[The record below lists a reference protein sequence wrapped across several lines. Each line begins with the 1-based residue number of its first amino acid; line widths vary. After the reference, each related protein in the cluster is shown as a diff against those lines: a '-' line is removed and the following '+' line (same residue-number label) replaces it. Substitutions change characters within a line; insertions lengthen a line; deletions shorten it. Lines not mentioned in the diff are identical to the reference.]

1 MKIWNQS
8 SKDNDSAIDYFLS
21 SEDIV
26 LDQELFLYDI
36 QASIAHAHELQAV
49 NILTKSETKKII
61 ASLKKLAKL
70 YQTKKFK
77 LTSKYEDC
85 HSAIE
90 QYLTKELGSV
100 GKKIHT
106 GRSRNDQVMV
116 AMRLYARAKLDD
128 IQSINL
134 KIAQSFL
141 DKAEKHSS
149 DPMPGYTHLQRAM
162 PSSWGLW
169 FGAFAES
176 FLDNIDLL
184 NNTQSWM
191 NINPLGTAAGY
202 GVNLPIKR
210 DISTKEL
217 GFKRKQLNSLYV
229 QNSRGKLELELI
241 GALKQPMLDVRK
253 FSWDMSMFLTQEFNL
268 LTIPSKYLTGS
279 SIMPNKSN
287 PDVIEIMRANYSVI
301 AGHYSELENLI
312 SLPSGYHRDL
322 QLTKRSLIHSFH
334 CASKTLELVPNLI
347 KSIKVDVKRSAEFID
362 QDMMMTDRAY
372 DLVQSGM
379 PFREAYINVKSNKN
393 SVSTSKTSSR
403 KNSSHGSPYNLDL
416 KVLKSRLKKLILYSL
431 LLFIF
436 LYENIK

>member
-61 ASLKKLAKL
+61 ASLKRLAKL
-70 YQTKKFK
+70 FQTKKFK

-90 QYLTKELGSV
+90 QYLAKELGSV

-116 AMRLYARAKLDD
+116 AMRLYVRAKLDD

-134 KIAQSFL
+134 KIAKSFL

-184 NNTQSWM
+184 NNAQSWM

-229 QNSRGKLELELI
+229 QNSRGKFELELI

-268 LTIPSKYLTGS
+268 LAIPSKYLTGS

-334 CASKTLELVPNLI
+334 CVSKTLELVPNLI

-379 PFREAYINVKSNKN
+379 PFREAYINVKSNKD
-393 SVSTSKTSSR
+393 SASTSKTSLR

-416 KVLKSRLKKLILYSL
+416 KVLKSRLKKLI
-431 LLFIF
+431 
-436 LYENIK
+436 

>member
-229 QNSRGKLELELI
+229 QNSRGKFELELI

-287 PDVIEIMRANYSVI
+287 PDVIEVMRANYSVI

-379 PFREAYINVKSNKN
+379 PFREAYINVKSNKY
-393 SVSTSKTSSR
+393 SASTSKTSSR

-416 KVLKSRLKKLILYSL
+416 KVLKSRLKKLI
-431 LLFIF
+431 
-436 LYENIK
+436 

>member
-36 QASIAHAHELQAV
+36 QASIAHAHELQAI
-49 NILTKSETKKII
+49 NILTKSETKKMI

-70 YQTKKFK
+70 FQTKKFK

-116 AMRLYARAKLDD
+116 AMRLYVRAKLDD
-128 IQSINL
+128 LQSINL
-134 KIAQSFL
+134 RIAQSFL

-184 NNTQSWM
+184 NNAQSWM

-229 QNSRGKLELELI
+229 QNSRGKFELELI

-334 CASKTLELVPNLI
+334 CVSKTLELVPNLI
-347 KSIKVDVKRSAEFID
+347 KSIKVNAQRSAEFID

-379 PFREAYINVKSNKN
+379 PFREAYINVKSNKD
-393 SVSTSKTSSR
+393 SASTSKTSLR

-416 KVLKSRLKKLILYSL
+416 KVLKSRLKKLI
-431 LLFIF
+431 
-436 LYENIK
+436 

>member
-8 SKDNDSAIDYFLS
+8 SKDKNTAIDNFLS

-36 QASIAHAHELQAV
+36 EASMAHAHELENI
-49 NILTKSETKKII
+49 NILTKSETKKVIV
-61 ASLKKLAKL
+61 SLKKLAKSFL
-70 YQTKKFK
+70 TKKFK
-77 LTSKYEDC
+77 LTAKYEDC

-90 QYLTKELGSV
+90 DYLTKELGSV

-116 AMRLYARAKLDD
+116 AMRLYARAKLDE
-128 IQSINL
+128 IQSMNL
-134 KIAQSFL
+134 KIAQSFF

-162 PSSWGLW
+162 PSTWGLW

-176 FLDNIDLL
+176 FLDNADLL
-184 NNTQSWM
+184 SSTQTWM
-191 NINPLGTAAGY
+191 NINPLGSAAGY

-217 GFKRKQLNSLYV
+217 NFKRKQLNTLYV
-229 QNSRGKLELELI
+229 QNSRGKFELELI
-241 GALKQPMLDVRK
+241 GSLKQPMLDVRK
-253 FSWDMSMFLTQEFNL
+253 FSWDMSIFLAQEFSL
-268 LTIPSKYLTGS
+268 LSIASKYSTGS

-287 PDVIEIMRANYSVI
+287 PDVIEIMRANYAVM

-322 QLTKRSLIHSFH
+322 QLTKRSLIHSIH
-334 CASKTLELVPNLI
+334 CVTKTLGLLPDLI
-347 KSIKVDVKRSAEFID
+347 KSIKVDVKRSNEFID
-362 QDMMMTDRAY
+362 QDMLMTDQTY
-372 DLVQSGM
+372 ELVQSGL
-379 PFREAYINVKSNKN
+379 PFREAYIKVKSQQEANF
-393 SVSTSKTSSR
+393 VSKTLSR
-403 KNSSHGSPYNLDL
+403 KNSSSGSAYNLDL
-416 KVLKSRLKKLILYSL
+416 KILKARLKKLNQS
-431 LLFIF
+431 
-436 LYENIK
+436 K

>member
-8 SKDNDSAIDYFLS
+8 SKDKNTAIDDFLS

-36 QASIAHAHELQAV
+36 EASIAHAHELENI
-49 NILTKSETKKII
+49 NILTKSETKKVIV
-61 ASLKKLAKL
+61 SLKKLAKL
-70 YQTKKFK
+70 FLAKKFK

-85 HSAIE
+85 HTAIE
-90 QYLTKELGSV
+90 DYLTRELGSV

-116 AMRLYARAKLDD
+116 AMRLYGRAKLDE
-128 IQSINL
+128 IQSLNL
-134 KIAQSFL
+134 KIAQSFF

-162 PSSWGLW
+162 PSTWGLW

-176 FLDNIDLL
+176 FLDNADLL
-184 NNTQSWM
+184 SSTQTWM
-191 NINPLGTAAGY
+191 NINPLGSAAGY

-217 GFKRKQLNSLYV
+217 NFKRKQLNTLYV
-229 QNSRGKLELELI
+229 QNSRGKFELELI
-241 GALKQPMLDVRK
+241 SALKQPMLDVRK
-253 FSWDMSMFLTQEFNL
+253 FSWDMSIFLTQEFSL
-268 LTIPSKYLTGS
+268 LSIASKYSTGS

-287 PDVIEIMRANYSVI
+287 PDVIEIMRANYAVM

-322 QLTKRSLIHSFH
+322 QLTKRSLIHSIH
-334 CASKTLELVPNLI
+334 CVTKTLGLLPDLI
-347 KSIKVDVKRSAEFID
+347 KSIKVDVKRSNEFID
-362 QDMMMTDRAY
+362 QDMLMTDQTY
-372 DLVQSGM
+372 ELVQSGL
-379 PFREAYINVKSNKN
+379 PFREAYIKVKSQQEAKF
-393 SVSTSKTSSR
+393 VSKTISR
-403 KNSSHGSPYNLDL
+403 KNSSSGSAYNLDL
-416 KVLKSRLKKLILYSL
+416 KILKARLKKHTKST
-431 LLFIF
+431 
-436 LYENIK
+436 

>member
-36 QASIAHAHELQAV
+36 QASIAHAHELQAI
-49 NILTKSETKKII
+49 NILTKTETKKII
-61 ASLKKLAKL
+61 SSLRKLAKL
-70 YQTKKFK
+70 FQTKKFK

-90 QYLTKELGSV
+90 QYLIEELGSV

-116 AMRLYARAKLDD
+116 TMRLYARAKLDD

-141 DKAEKHSS
+141 DKAEKHSP

-184 NNTQSWM
+184 NNAQSWM

-229 QNSRGKLELELI
+229 QNSRGKFELELI

-379 PFREAYINVKSNKN
+379 PFREAYINVKSNKD
-393 SVSTSKTSSR
+393 SASTSKTSLR

-416 KVLKSRLKKLILYSL
+416 KVLKSRLKKLI
-431 LLFIF
+431 
-436 LYENIK
+436 

>member
-8 SKDNDSAIDYFLS
+8 SKDKNSAIDDFLS

-36 QASIAHAHELQAV
+36 EASMAHAHELENI
-49 NILTKSETKKII
+49 NILTKSETKKVIV
-61 ASLKKLAKL
+61 SLKKLAKL
-70 YQTKKFK
+70 FLAKKFK

-90 QYLTKELGSV
+90 DYLTKELGSV

-116 AMRLYARAKLDD
+116 AMRLYARAKLDE
-128 IQSINL
+128 IQSMNL
-134 KIAQSFL
+134 KIAQSFF

-162 PSSWGLW
+162 PSTWGLW
-169 FGAFAES
+169 FGAYAES
-176 FLDNIDLL
+176 FLDNADLL
-184 NNTQSWM
+184 SSTQTWM
-191 NINPLGTAAGY
+191 NINPLGSAAGY

-217 GFKRKQLNSLYV
+217 NFKRKQLNALYV
-229 QNSRGKLELELI
+229 QNSRGKFELELI
-241 GALKQPMLDVRK
+241 GSLKQPMLDVRK
-253 FSWDMSMFLTQEFNL
+253 FSWDMSIFLAQEFSL
-268 LTIPSKYLTGS
+268 LSIASKYSTGS

-287 PDVIEIMRANYSVI
+287 PDVIEIMRANYAVM

-322 QLTKRSLIHSFH
+322 QLTKRSLIHSIH
-334 CASKTLELVPNLI
+334 CVTNTLGLLPDLI
-347 KSIKVDVKRSAEFID
+347 KSIKVDVKRSNEFID
-362 QDMMMTDRAY
+362 QDMLMTDQAY
-372 DLVQSGM
+372 ELVQSGL
-379 PFREAYINVKSNKN
+379 PFREAYIKVKSQQEA
-393 SVSTSKTSSR
+393 SFVSKTLSR
-403 KNSSHGSPYNLDL
+403 KHSSSGSAYNLDL
-416 KVLKSRLKKLILYSL
+416 KILKARLKKLNQS
-431 LLFIF
+431 
-436 LYENIK
+436 K

>member
-61 ASLKKLAKL
+61 ASLKRLAKL
-70 YQTKKFK
+70 FQTKKFK

-116 AMRLYARAKLDD
+116 AMRLYVRAKLDD

-149 DPMPGYTHLQRAM
+149 DLMPGYTHLQRAM

-184 NNTQSWM
+184 NNAQSWM

-229 QNSRGKLELELI
+229 QNSRGKFELELI

-334 CASKTLELVPNLI
+334 CVLKTLELVPNLI

-379 PFREAYINVKSNKN
+379 PFREAYINVKSNKD
-393 SVSTSKTSSR
+393 SASTSKTSSR

-416 KVLKSRLKKLILYSL
+416 KVLKSRLKKLI
-431 LLFIF
+431 
-436 LYENIK
+436 

>member
-1 MKIWNQS
+1 
-8 SKDNDSAIDYFLS
+8 
-21 SEDIV
+21 
-26 LDQELFLYDI
+26 
-36 QASIAHAHELQAV
+36 
-49 NILTKSETKKII
+49 
-61 ASLKKLAKL
+61 
-70 YQTKKFK
+70 
-77 LTSKYEDC
+77 
-85 HSAIE
+85 
-90 QYLTKELGSV
+90 
-100 GKKIHT
+100 
-106 GRSRNDQVMV
+106 
-116 AMRLYARAKLDD
+116 
-128 IQSINL
+128 
-134 KIAQSFL
+134 
-141 DKAEKHSS
+141 
-149 DPMPGYTHLQRAM
+149 MPGYTHLQRAM

-229 QNSRGKLELELI
+229 QNSRGKFELELI

-347 KSIKVDVKRSAEFID
+347 KSIRVDVKRSAEFID

-393 SVSTSKTSSR
+393 SVSSSKTSSR

-416 KVLKSRLKKLILYSL
+416 KVLKSRLKKLI
-431 LLFIF
+431 
-436 LYENIK
+436 

>member
-1 MKIWNQS
+1 MKIWNQN
-8 SKDNDSAIDYFLS
+8 SKDKNSAIDYFLS
-21 SEDIV
+21 GEDIA

-36 QASIAHAHELQAV
+36 EASIAHVHELESI
-49 NILTKSETKKII
+49 NILNATESKKII
-61 ASLKKLAKL
+61 STLKKLAKL
-70 YQTKKFK
+70 FRANKFK

-90 QYLTKELGSV
+90 HFLTKELGSL

-116 AMRLYARAKLDD
+116 AMRLYARAKLDE

-141 DKAEKHSS
+141 NKAEKHSS
-149 DPMPGYTHLQRAM
+149 VPMPGYSHLQRAM
-162 PSSWGLW
+162 PSTWGLW

-176 FLDNIDLL
+176 FLDNADLL
-184 NNTQSWM
+184 SNTQSWM

-229 QNSRGKLELELI
+229 QNSRGKFELELI
-241 GALKQPMLDVRK
+241 GSLKQPMLDVRK
-253 FSWDMSMFLTQEFNL
+253 FSWDMSIFLAQEFNL
-268 LTIPSKYLTGS
+268 LSIASKYLTGS

-287 PDVIEIMRANYSVI
+287 PDVIEIMRANYAVV
-301 AGHYSELENLI
+301 AGHYAELENLI

-322 QLTKRSLIHSFH
+322 QLTKRSFIHSIH
-334 CASKTLELVPNLI
+334 CVLKTLDLLPDLI
-347 KSIKVDVKRSAEFID
+347 KSIKVNLSRSNEFID
-362 QDMMMTDRAY
+362 QGMLMTDRTY
-372 DLVQSGM
+372 ELVQSGV
-379 PFREAYINVKSNKN
+379 PFREAYSKVKTNQDKELISEG
-393 SVSTSKTSSR
+393 SSR
-403 KNSSHGSPYNLDL
+403 KNSSSGSAHNLDL
-416 KVLKSRLKKLILYSL
+416 KVLKSRLKQLTKT
-431 LLFIF
+431 
-436 LYENIK
+436 K

>member
-8 SKDNDSAIDYFLS
+8 SKDKNSAIDDFLS

-36 QASIAHAHELQAV
+36 EASMAHAHELENI
-49 NILTKSETKKII
+49 NILTKSETKKVIV
-61 ASLKKLAKL
+61 SLKKLAKSFL
-70 YQTKKFK
+70 AKKFK
-77 LTSKYEDC
+77 LTAKYEDC

-90 QYLTKELGSV
+90 DYLTKELGSV

-116 AMRLYARAKLDD
+116 AMRLYARAKLDE

-134 KIAQSFL
+134 KIAQSFF
-141 DKAEKHSS
+141 DKAEKHSA

-162 PSSWGLW
+162 PSTWGLW

-176 FLDNIDLL
+176 FLDNADLL
-184 NNTQSWM
+184 SSTQTWM
-191 NINPLGTAAGY
+191 NINPLGSAAGY

-217 GFKRKQLNSLYV
+217 NFKRKQLNTLYV
-229 QNSRGKLELELI
+229 QNSRGKFELELI
-241 GALKQPMLDVRK
+241 SALKQPMLDVRK
-253 FSWDMSMFLTQEFNL
+253 FSWDMSIFLAQEFSL
-268 LTIPSKYLTGS
+268 LSIASKYSTGS

-287 PDVIEIMRANYSVI
+287 PDVIEIMRANYAVI

-322 QLTKRSLIHSFH
+322 QLTKRSLIHSIH
-334 CASKTLELVPNLI
+334 CVTKTLGLLPDLI
-347 KSIKVDVKRSAEFID
+347 KSIKVDVKRSNEFID
-362 QDMMMTDRAY
+362 QDMLMTDQTY
-372 DLVQSGM
+372 ELVQSGL
-379 PFREAYINVKSNKN
+379 PFREAYIKVKSQQEAKF
-393 SVSTSKTSSR
+393 VSKTISR
-403 KNSSHGSPYNLDL
+403 KNSSSGSAYNLDL
-416 KVLKSRLKKLILYSL
+416 KILKARLKKLNQS
-431 LLFIF
+431 
-436 LYENIK
+436 K

>member
-116 AMRLYARAKLDD
+116 AMRLYARAKLDN

-229 QNSRGKLELELI
+229 QNSRGKFELELI

-379 PFREAYINVKSNKN
+379 PFREAYINVKSNKD
-393 SVSTSKTSSR
+393 SASTSKTSLR

-416 KVLKSRLKKLILYSL
+416 KVLKSRLKKLI
-431 LLFIF
+431 
-436 LYENIK
+436 

>member
-8 SKDNDSAIDYFLS
+8 SKDKNSAIDDFLS

-36 QASIAHAHELQAV
+36 EASMAHAHELENI
-49 NILTKSETKKII
+49 NILTKSETKKVIV
-61 ASLKKLAKL
+61 SLKKLAKL
-70 YQTKKFK
+70 FLAKKFK

-90 QYLTKELGSV
+90 DYLTKELGSV

-116 AMRLYARAKLDD
+116 AMRLYARAKLDE
-128 IQSINL
+128 IQSMNL
-134 KIAQSFL
+134 KIAQSFF

-162 PSSWGLW
+162 PSTWGLW

-176 FLDNIDLL
+176 FLDNADLL
-184 NNTQSWM
+184 SSTQTWM
-191 NINPLGTAAGY
+191 NINPLGSAAGY

-217 GFKRKQLNSLYV
+217 NFKRKQLNTLYV
-229 QNSRGKLELELI
+229 QNSRGKFELELI
-241 GALKQPMLDVRK
+241 GSLKQPMLDVRK
-253 FSWDMSMFLTQEFNL
+253 FSWDMSIFLAQEFSL
-268 LTIPSKYLTGS
+268 LSIASKYSTGS

-287 PDVIEIMRANYSVI
+287 PDVIEIMRANYAVM

-322 QLTKRSLIHSFH
+322 QLTKRSLIHSIH
-334 CASKTLELVPNLI
+334 CVTNTLGLLPDLI
-347 KSIKVDVKRSAEFID
+347 KSIKVDVKRSNEFID
-362 QDMMMTDRAY
+362 QDMLMTDQTY
-372 DLVQSGM
+372 ELVQSGL
-379 PFREAYINVKSNKN
+379 PFREAYIKVKSQQEA
-393 SVSTSKTSSR
+393 SFVSKTLSR
-403 KNSSHGSPYNLDL
+403 KNSSSGSAYNLDL
-416 KVLKSRLKKLILYSL
+416 KILKARLKKLNQS
-431 LLFIF
+431 
-436 LYENIK
+436 K

>member
-1 MKIWNQS
+1 
-8 SKDNDSAIDYFLS
+8 
-21 SEDIV
+21 
-26 LDQELFLYDI
+26 
-36 QASIAHAHELQAV
+36 
-49 NILTKSETKKII
+49 
-61 ASLKKLAKL
+61 
-70 YQTKKFK
+70 
-77 LTSKYEDC
+77 
-85 HSAIE
+85 
-90 QYLTKELGSV
+90 
-100 GKKIHT
+100 
-106 GRSRNDQVMV
+106 
-116 AMRLYARAKLDD
+116 
-128 IQSINL
+128 
-134 KIAQSFL
+134 
-141 DKAEKHSS
+141 
-149 DPMPGYTHLQRAM
+149 MPGYTHLQRAM

-184 NNTQSWM
+184 NNAQSWM

-253 FSWDMSMFLTQEFNL
+253 FSWDISVFLTQEFNL

-416 KVLKSRLKKLILYSL
+416 KVLKSRLKKLI
-431 LLFIF
+431 
-436 LYENIK
+436 

>member
-36 QASIAHAHELQAV
+36 QASIAHAHELQAI

-70 YQTKKFK
+70 FQTKKFK

-116 AMRLYARAKLDD
+116 AMRLYTRAKLDN

-229 QNSRGKLELELI
+229 QNSRGKFELELI

-416 KVLKSRLKKLILYSL
+416 KVLKSRLKKLI
-431 LLFIF
+431 
-436 LYENIK
+436 

>member
-36 QASIAHAHELQAV
+36 QASIAHAHELQAI
-49 NILTKSETKKII
+49 NILTKTETKKII
-61 ASLKKLAKL
+61 SSLRKLAKL
-70 YQTKKFK
+70 FQTKKFK

-116 AMRLYARAKLDD
+116 AMRLYARAKLDY

-141 DKAEKHSS
+141 DKADKHSS

-184 NNTQSWM
+184 NNAQSWM

-229 QNSRGKLELELI
+229 QNSRGKFELELI

-334 CASKTLELVPNLI
+334 CVSKTLELVPNLI

-379 PFREAYINVKSNKN
+379 PFREAYINVKSNKD
-393 SVSTSKTSSR
+393 SASTSKTSLR

-416 KVLKSRLKKLILYSL
+416 KVLKSRFKKLI
-431 LLFIF
+431 
-436 LYENIK
+436 

>member
-8 SKDNDSAIDYFLS
+8 SKDKNTAIDDFLS

-36 QASIAHAHELQAV
+36 EASIAHAHELENI
-49 NILTKSETKKII
+49 NILTKSETKKVIV
-61 ASLKKLAKL
+61 SLKKLAKL
-70 YQTKKFK
+70 FLAKRFK

-85 HSAIE
+85 HTAIE
-90 QYLTKELGSV
+90 DYLIRELGSV

-116 AMRLYARAKLDD
+116 AMRLYGRAKLDE
-128 IQSINL
+128 IQSLNL
-134 KIAQSFL
+134 KIAQSFF

-162 PSSWGLW
+162 PSTWGLW

-176 FLDNIDLL
+176 FLDNADLL
-184 NNTQSWM
+184 SSTQTWM
-191 NINPLGTAAGY
+191 NINPLGSAAGY

-217 GFKRKQLNSLYV
+217 NFKRKQLNTLYV
-229 QNSRGKLELELI
+229 QNSRGKFELELI
-241 GALKQPMLDVRK
+241 SALKQPMLDVRK
-253 FSWDMSMFLTQEFNL
+253 FSWDMSIFLTQEFSL
-268 LTIPSKYLTGS
+268 LSIASKYSTGS

-287 PDVIEIMRANYSVI
+287 PDVIEIMRANYAVI

-322 QLTKRSLIHSFH
+322 QLTKRSLIHSIH
-334 CASKTLELVPNLI
+334 CVTKTLCLMPDLI
-347 KSIKVDVKRSAEFID
+347 KSIKVNTQRSHEFID
-362 QDMMMTDRAY
+362 HGMLMTDRAY
-372 DLVQSGM
+372 ELVQSGL
-379 PFREAYINVKSNKN
+379 PFREAYIKVKSNQEQDLVSKN
-393 SVSTSKTSSR
+393 LSR
-403 KNSSHGSPYNLDL
+403 KNSSTGSAYNLDL
-416 KVLKSRLKKLILYSL
+416 KILRARLKKLS
-431 LLFIF
+431 
-436 LYENIK
+436 KSK

>member
-1 MKIWNQS
+1 MKIWNQG

-61 ASLKKLAKL
+61 ASLKRLAKL
-70 YQTKKFK
+70 FQTKKFK

-106 GRSRNDQVMV
+106 GRSRNDQVMA
-116 AMRLYARAKLDD
+116 AMRLYVRAKLDD

-134 KIAQSFL
+134 KIAKSFL

-184 NNTQSWM
+184 NNAQSWM

-229 QNSRGKLELELI
+229 QNSRGKFELELI

-268 LTIPSKYLTGS
+268 LAIPSKYLTGS

-334 CASKTLELVPNLI
+334 CVSKTLELVPNLI

-379 PFREAYINVKSNKN
+379 PFREAYINVKSNKD
-393 SVSTSKTSSR
+393 SASTSKTSSR

-416 KVLKSRLKKLILYSL
+416 KVLKSRLKKLI
-431 LLFIF
+431 
-436 LYENIK
+436 

>member
-61 ASLKKLAKL
+61 ASLKRLAKL
-70 YQTKKFK
+70 FQTKKFK

-116 AMRLYARAKLDD
+116 AMRLYVRAKLDD

-134 KIAQSFL
+134 KIAKSFL

-184 NNTQSWM
+184 NNAQSWM

-229 QNSRGKLELELI
+229 QNSRGKFELELI

-334 CASKTLELVPNLI
+334 CVSKTLELVPNLI

-379 PFREAYINVKSNKN
+379 PFREAYINVKSNKD
-393 SVSTSKTSSR
+393 SASTSKTSSR

-416 KVLKSRLKKLILYSL
+416 KVLKSRLKKLI
-431 LLFIF
+431 
-436 LYENIK
+436 

>member
-116 AMRLYARAKLDD
+116 AMRLYARAKLDN

-379 PFREAYINVKSNKN
+379 PFREAYINVKSNKD
-393 SVSTSKTSSR
+393 SASTSKTSLR

-416 KVLKSRLKKLILYSL
+416 KVLKSRLKKLI
-431 LLFIF
+431 
-436 LYENIK
+436 

>member
-36 QASIAHAHELQAV
+36 EASIAHANELQDI
-49 NILTKSETKKII
+49 NILTKSEAKKVIV
-61 ASLKKLAKL
+61 SLKKLAKL
-70 YQTKKFK
+70 FQAKKFK
-77 LTSKYEDC
+77 LTSRYEDC

-90 QYLTKELGSV
+90 DYLTKELGSV

-116 AMRLYARAKLDD
+116 AMRLYARAKLDE
-128 IQSINL
+128 IQSMNL
-134 KIAQSFL
+134 NIAQSFF

-162 PSSWGLW
+162 PSTWGLW

-176 FLDNIDLL
+176 FLDNADLIS
-184 NNTQSWM
+184 NTQSWM
-191 NINPLGTAAGY
+191 NINPLGSAAGY

-217 GFKRKQLNSLYV
+217 SFKRKQLNTLYV
-229 QNSRGKLELELI
+229 QNSRGKFELELI
-241 GALKQPMLDVRK
+241 GSLKQPMLDVRK
-253 FSWDMSMFLTQEFNL
+253 FSWDMSIFLAQEFSL
-268 LTIPSKYLTGS
+268 LSIASKYSTGS

-287 PDVIEIMRANYSVI
+287 PDVIEIMRANYAVM

-322 QLTKRSLIHSFH
+322 QLTKRSLIHSIH
-334 CASKTLELVPNLI
+334 CVTKTLCLMPDLI
-347 KSIKVDVKRSAEFID
+347 KSIKVDTQRSNKFID
-362 QDMMMTDRAY
+362 QDMLMTDQAY
-372 DLVQSGM
+372 ELVQSGL
-379 PFREAYINVKSNKN
+379 PFREAYLKVKSQRET
-393 SVSTSKTSSR
+393 SLVSKTLSR
-403 KNSSHGSPYNLDL
+403 KNSSSGSAYNLDL
-416 KVLKSRLKKLILYSL
+416 KILKVRLKKHTKST
-431 LLFIF
+431 
-436 LYENIK
+436 

>member
-8 SKDNDSAIDYFLS
+8 SKDKNTAIDVFLS

-36 QASIAHAHELQAV
+36 EASIAHAHELENI
-49 NILTKSETKKII
+49 NILTKSETKKVIV
-61 ASLKKLAKL
+61 SLEKLAKL
-70 YQTKKFK
+70 FLAKKFK

-85 HSAIE
+85 HTAIE
-90 QYLTKELGSV
+90 DYLTRELGSV

-116 AMRLYARAKLDD
+116 AMRLYGRSKLDE
-128 IQSINL
+128 IQSLNL
-134 KIAQSFL
+134 KIAQSFF

-162 PSSWGLW
+162 PSTWGLW

-176 FLDNIDLL
+176 FLDNADLL
-184 NNTQSWM
+184 SSTQTWM
-191 NINPLGTAAGY
+191 NINPLGSAAGY

-217 GFKRKQLNSLYV
+217 NFKRKQLNTLYV
-229 QNSRGKLELELI
+229 QNSRGKFELELI
-241 GALKQPMLDVRK
+241 SALKQPMLDVRK
-253 FSWDMSMFLTQEFNL
+253 FSWDMSIFLAQEFSL
-268 LTIPSKYLTGS
+268 LSIASKYSTGS

-287 PDVIEIMRANYSVI
+287 PDVIEIMRANYAVM

-322 QLTKRSLIHSFH
+322 QLTKRSLIHSIH
-334 CASKTLELVPNLI
+334 CVTKTLGLLPDLI
-347 KSIKVDVKRSAEFID
+347 KSIKVDVKRSNEFID
-362 QDMMMTDRAY
+362 QDMLMTDQTY
-372 DLVQSGM
+372 ELVQSGL
-379 PFREAYINVKSNKN
+379 PFREAYIKVKSQQEAKF
-393 SVSTSKTSSR
+393 VSKTISR
-403 KNSSHGSPYNLDL
+403 KNSSSGSAYNLDL
-416 KVLKSRLKKLILYSL
+416 KILKARLKKLNQS
-431 LLFIF
+431 
-436 LYENIK
+436 K